1 MRKNTPDSQP
11 PCRKISAA
19 AAAVLVSRMSWVLF
33 FDGDC
38 AACSEAVRLA
48 VRLDKH
54 RRLKF
59 APLQGKLAAEKGF
72 AENANRK
79 GGTMIL
85 LREAD
90 GEIFKRSD
98 AAIELAR
105 ALGGAWRLLTVV
117 KFIPRFIRDW
127 AYQWIADHRYWI
139 SDRGNFCAM
148 PDPEVRKRLI
158 E

>member
-1 MRKNTPDSQP
+1 
-11 PCRKISAA
+11 
-19 AAAVLVSRMSWVLF
+19 MSWVLF

-38 AACSEAVRLA
+38 AACSELVRLA

-54 RRLKF
+54 ERLRF

-72 AENANRK
+72 AESASKK

-85 LREAD
+85 LRESD
-90 GEIFKRSD
+90 GKVFKRSD

-105 ALGGAWRLLTVV
+105 ALGGAWRLLTVT
-117 KFIPRFIRDW
+117 KFIPRFIRDGV
-127 AYQWIADHRYWI
+127 YQWIADHRYLI
-139 SDRGNFCAM
+139 SEKGNFCAM
-148 PDPEVRKRLI
+148 PDPKVEKRIL